1 MVEHN
6 RETKPIFL
14 ILTSNSYSLHDS
26 KITTFDETF
35 SNIRTKETI
44 FGTDIITMLILQ
56 LKSDINLKL
65 FIYSSI

>member
-14 ILTSNSYSLHDS
+14 VLTLNSYGLHDS
-26 KITTFDETF
+26 KITTFGETF
-35 SNIRTKETI
+35 SNIRAKETI

-56 LKSDINLKL
+56 LKSDKNLKL
-65 FIYSSI
+65 IIYSSI